1 MQDILA
7 LLWRAALIGAGATA
21 LTDVWAI
28 VQRRVLHTP
37 TLNYKLLGRWIVGL
51 THGRVVRRMLAED
64 PPVRGE
70 AALGWAAHYAIGV
83 AFAAIL
89 LAIMGVEWA
98 RRPTPGPALAL
109 GLITLAAPFF
119 VLQPGMGAGVAAS
132 RAPHPWRS
140 RLRSLVT
147 HLVFGFG
154 LYLSAL
160 LLAATEE
167 IV

>member
-1 MQDILA
+1 MPDVLA
-7 LLWRAALIGAGATA
+7 LLWRAVLIGAGATA
-21 LTDVWAI
+21 LMDVWAI

-37 TLNYKLLGRWIVGL
+37 TLNYKLLGRWMAGL
-51 THGRVVRRMLAED
+51 THGRFVQRTLPQE
-64 PPVRGE
+64 PSVRGE

-98 RRPTPGPALAL
+98 RRPTLGPALAL

-132 RAPHPWRS
+132 RTPHPWRS
-140 RLRSLVT
+140 RLRSLMT
-147 HLVFGFG
+147 HLVFGLG
-154 LYLSAL
+154 LYLSAF
-160 LLAATEE
+160 LLAAFEE
-167 IV
+167 IA